1 VTIAVP
7 SKGIPFMRYT
17 QLLTVRLS
25 PNWVRE
31 GSPKAQ
37 NRTGCPH
44 STPLSLAPFSGNLD
58 THISAKTLFLPF
70 SLLQTRRCAHS
81 THTPYITGYA
91 SGLRCSQ
98 PVYQKQSHC
107 FSPSHDS
114 FAAPATR
121 LTTGPELRHE
131 GSSRTTACYR
141 YHTHQTRIKC

>member
-1 VTIAVP
+1 MNHIQHCDGRSSP
-7 SKGIPFMRYT
+7 NELGYPK
-17 QLLTVRLS
+17 LLTVRLPQTLDFSGGPLS
-25 PNWVRE
+25 PF
-31 GSPKAQ
+31 
-37 NRTGCPH
+37 CF
-44 STPLSLAPFSGNLD
+44 PLSLSSLSELCVPQLKL
-58 THISAKTLFLPF
+58 THTHTLET
-70 SLLQTRRCAHS
+70 LLFTRRCAHS

-141 YHTHQTRIKC
+141 YQIGRAHV